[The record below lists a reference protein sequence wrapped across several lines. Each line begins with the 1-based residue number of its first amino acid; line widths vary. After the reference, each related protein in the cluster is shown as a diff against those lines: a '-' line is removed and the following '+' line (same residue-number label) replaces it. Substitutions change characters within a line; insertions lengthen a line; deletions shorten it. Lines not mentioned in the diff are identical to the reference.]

1 MIKSTAPLWA
11 SAVLAC
17 CYFFSSTAYAQTTN
31 PNNCPNTYTGTVK
44 TYGNY
49 DSTDYS
55 TTVICNSIELKNI
68 IDSTIHTYTVPTD
81 ANGNPIGV
89 YNPLT
94 DEFTFSNNTASAVT
108 ATASFAINA
117 ALQAAGIGLE
127 FRGMKYEWEIY
138 KPTASSELKVT
149 VRIKSNGVGGH
160 SSGLIYQSTHN
171 YTGTAFANW
180 TAQDDGGNAKPPFAF
195 VVEDE
200 WTVETAVQG
209 DTQGDGIRKVKYTF
223 SYAPKIGHEDDF
235 DPNYVYPGQEQED
248 TTSQQEEDQQTS
260 FEEQCEINPQ
270 FSPGCADYQDPNI
283 DDGIDDDFDPVT
295 GILDDDDL
303 QEELANAGLD
313 NMISDSA
320 LQTGTNADGSLSSA
334 IVDTGADIQDGGHGG
349 RHDGQIDGT
358 MPDMPEDTIAVIMIV
373 DETGGPLNDE
383 QLMELDEIMID
394 TLNDL
399 PAGIDPTSDLVQ
411 DALQDAL
418 DEIGGSIEV
427 IELPSIEAELIAI
440 DEQLQEL
447 SGPDPMDTTS
457 GGPLMHEDG
466 QMKGPE
472 SEPLPIEVEGDISS
486 EISESGEVAIE
497 VDGTLS
503 NIPDEPQMEEREEII
518 EIDPIDAA
526 IDSPIEEATVVSE
539 TGTISET
546 ATVSVAKPSL
556 SVTQKR
562 ALSVASATTAAA
574 IEVAGQQAFA
584 STTSGIEQ
592 SQSGSSLDA
601 QGGSS
606 TGSNADGTPST
617 GSNSGMS
624 FGNTGSS
631 SGIDTGGANTTS
643 NNNNSGNFNIEQ
655 NNDTGPQTA
664 LGQSTSSTGNVEIA
678 SIIAD
683 STISSLNQSGPTGVF
698 ESEDLGQVEKDA
710 ELALGGAVTYEE
722 TNETMFGT
730 IVIPQLDFTVRE
742 MIDAVIRKTLVDA
755 GMESEFLSLDEVSE
769 EDLKAQQDL
778 EDKLVEEAIAG
789 STSEDANAAYLG
801 YNPTFRDYVVP
812 QVYGGGVQSFYA
824 PKTIYPNNTNYD
836 HPNQRFFNGASDV
849 KHRALVRMQYEN

>member
-1 MIKSTAPLWA
+1 ML
-11 SAVLAC
+11 VC
-17 CYFFSSTAYAQTTN
+17 CYFFSSTAYAQTSN
-31 PNNCPNTYTGTVK
+31 PNNCPNTYTGTA
-44 TYGNY
+44 TAY
-49 DSTDYS
+49 DSYSANDYS
-55 TTVICNSIELKNI
+55 NTVICNSIELKNI
-68 IDSTIHTYTVPTD
+68 IDSTIHTYTVPND

-117 ALQAAGIGLE
+117 ALQAAGVGIE
-127 FRGMKYEWEIY
+127 FRGFKYEWEIY
-138 KPTASSELKVT
+138 KPNASSELKVT
-149 VRIKSNGVGGH
+149 VRIKSNGSGGLVGN
-160 SSGLIYQSTHN
+160 GLVYQSTHN
-171 YTGTAFANW
+171 YTGTAFADW
-180 TAQDDGGNAKPPFAF
+180 TAQDDGGAGTPPFAF
-195 VVEDE
+195 VIPDE
-200 WTVETAVQG
+200 WTVETETTG
-209 DTQGDGIRKVKYTF
+209 NTQGDGIRKVKYTF

-248 TTSQQEEDQQTS
+248 TTSQQQEDQQTS
-260 FEEQCEINPQ
+260 FEEQCEIDPQ
-270 FSPGCADYQDPNI
+270 FSPGCPDYQDPNI
-283 DDGIDDDFDPVT
+283 DDGINDDFDPVT
-295 GILDDDDL
+295 GILDNDDL

-334 IVDTGADIQDGGHGG
+334 IIDTGADIQDGGHGG
-349 RHDGQIDGT
+349 GQDGQIDGT
-358 MPDMPEDTIAVIMIV
+358 MPDMPEDTVAVIMIV
-373 DETGGPLNDE
+373 DETGGPLDDE
-383 QLMELDEIMID
+383 QLMQIDEIMID

-399 PAGIDPTSDLVQ
+399 PAGLDPTSDVVQ
-411 DALQDAL
+411 GALQDAL

-427 IELPSIEAELIAI
+427 IELPSIDAEVTAI
-440 DEQLQEL
+440 DDQLQEL

-472 SEPLPIEVEGDISS
+472 MGPESEPLPIEIEGDISS

-518 EIDPIDAA
+518 EIDPVDTA

-574 IEVAGQQAFA
+574 IQVAGQQAYA

-601 QGGSS
+601 QGSS
-606 TGSNADGTPST
+606 SSSGSNTGNNVDGTPST
-617 GSNSGMS
+617 GSDSGMS
-624 FGNTGSS
+624 FGSTGSS

-655 NNDTGPQTA
+655 NNDAGPQTA
-664 LGQSTSSTGNVEIA
+664 LGQSTSSTGDIEIA
-678 SIIAD
+678 SIIAE
-683 STISSLNQSGPTGVF
+683 SSISSLNQSGPSGVF
-698 ESEDLGQVEKDA
+698 ESENVTSQVETGE
-710 ELALGGAVTYEE
+710 ELAQGGAVTYEE

>member
-1 MIKSTAPLWA
+1 M
-11 SAVLAC
+11 LAC
-17 CYFFSSTAYAQTTN
+17 CYFFSSTAYAQTSN
-31 PNNCPNTYTGTVK
+31 PNNCPNTYTGTA
-44 TYGNY
+44 TATAYGSY
-49 DSTDYS
+49 DANDYS
-55 TTVICNSIELKNI
+55 NTVICNSIELKNI
-68 IDSTIHTYTVPTD
+68 IDSTIHTYTVPND
-81 ANGNPIGV
+81 ANGDPIGV

-94 DEFTFSNNTASAVT
+94 DEFIFSNNTASAVT

-117 ALQAAGIGLE
+117 ALQAAGVGLE
-127 FRGMKYEWEIY
+127 FRGFKYEWEIY

-149 VRIKSNGVGGH
+149 VRIKTND
-160 SSGLIYQSTHN
+160 SSGLVGNGIVYSSTHN
-171 YTGTAFANW
+171 YTGTAFADW
-180 TAQDDGGNAKPPFAF
+180 TAQDDGGNGKPPFAF
-195 VVEDE
+195 VVPDE
-200 WTVETAVQG
+200 WTVETEAEG

-235 DPNYVYPGQEQED
+235 DPNYVYPGQED
-248 TTSQQEEDQQTS
+248 TSQQQTNQQTD
-260 FEEQCEINPQ
+260 FEEQCEIDPQ
-270 FSPGCADYQDPNI
+270 FSPGCADYRDPNI

-320 LQTGTNADGSLSSA
+320 LQTGTNADGSLSMA
-334 IVDTGADIQDGGHGG
+334 IIDTGADIQDGGHGG
-349 RHDGQIDGT
+349 HGGDRNDGQIMGNI
-358 MPDMPEDTIAVIMIV
+358 PEMPEDTIAVIMIV

-418 DEIGGSIEV
+418 DEIGGSIEI
-427 IELPSIEAELIAI
+427 IELPEAELIAI

-447 SGPDPMDTTS
+447 SGPGGPGPMDPTT
-457 GGPLMHEDG
+457 GGPPMHEDG
-466 QMKGPE
+466 QIKGPEMGPE

-503 NIPDEPQMEEREEII
+503 NIPDEPQMKEREEII
-518 EIDPIDAA
+518 EIDPVDTA

-574 IEVAGQQAFA
+574 IEVAGQQAYA

-624 FGNTGSS
+624 FDNSGSS
-631 SGIDTGGANTTS
+631 SGMDTGGANTTT

-664 LGQSTSSTGNVEIA
+664 LGQGTSSTGDVEIA

-698 ESEDLGQVEKDA
+698 ESEDLGQVETDA

-801 YNPTFRDYVVP
+801 YNPTFRDYIAP
-812 QVYGGGVQSFYA
+812 QVYGNGSQAFYA

>member
-1 MIKSTAPLWA
+1 
-11 SAVLAC
+11 
-17 CYFFSSTAYAQTTN
+17 
-31 PNNCPNTYTGTVK
+31 
-44 TYGNY
+44 
-49 DSTDYS
+49 
-55 TTVICNSIELKNI
+55 
-68 IDSTIHTYTVPTD
+68 
-81 ANGNPIGV
+81 
-89 YNPLT
+89 
-94 DEFTFSNNTASAVT
+94 
-108 ATASFAINA
+108 
-117 ALQAAGIGLE
+117 
-127 FRGMKYEWEIY
+127 
-138 KPTASSELKVT
+138 
-149 VRIKSNGVGGH
+149 
-160 SSGLIYQSTHN
+160 
-171 YTGTAFANW
+171 
-180 TAQDDGGNAKPPFAF
+180 
-195 VVEDE
+195 
-200 WTVETAVQG
+200 
-209 DTQGDGIRKVKYTF
+209 
-223 SYAPKIGHEDDF
+223 
-235 DPNYVYPGQEQED
+235 
-248 TTSQQEEDQQTS
+248 
-260 FEEQCEINPQ
+260 
-270 FSPGCADYQDPNI
+270 
-283 DDGIDDDFDPVT
+283 
-295 GILDDDDL
+295 
-303 QEELANAGLD
+303 
-313 NMISDSA
+313 MISDSA

-334 IVDTGADIQDGGHGG
+334 IIDTGADIQDGGHGG
-349 RHDGQIDGT
+349 GRNDGQIMGD

-399 PAGIDPTSDLVQ
+399 PAGLDPTSDLVQ

-418 DEIGGSIEV
+418 DEVGGSLEIVE
-427 IELPSIEAELIAI
+427 IPSIEAELTAI

-447 SGPDPMDTTS
+447 SGPMDTT
-457 GGPLMHEDG
+457 PMHEDG

-472 SEPLPIEVEGDISS
+472 ADPLPIEVEGDVSS

-503 NIPDEPQMEEREEII
+503 NIPDEPQIEEREEIVD
-518 EIDPIDAA
+518 IDPVDTA

-546 ATVSVAKPSL
+546 ATISVAKPSL

-562 ALSVASATTAAA
+562 ALSVAASTTAAA
-574 IEVAGQQAFA
+574 IEVAGQQAYA

-624 FGNTGSS
+624 FNNSGSS
-631 SGIDTGGANTTS
+631 SGMDTGGANTTT
-643 NNNNSGNFNIEQ
+643 NNNNSGNFTIAQ

-664 LGQSTSSTGNVEIA
+664 LGQATSATGDVEISA
-678 SIIAD
+678 IIAD
-683 STISSLNQSGPTGVF
+683 STISSLSQSGPSGVF
-698 ESEDLGQVEKDA
+698 ANEDVTGQMETGE
-710 ELALGGAVTYEE
+710 ELAKGGAVTYEE

-778 EDKLVEEAIAG
+778 EDKLVQEAIAG

-801 YNPTFRDYVVP
+801 YNPTFRDYIAP
-812 QVYGGGVQSFYA
+812 QVYGGGAQAFYA

>member
-1 MIKSTAPLWA
+1 ML
-11 SAVLAC
+11 VC
-17 CYFFSSTAYAQTTN
+17 CYFFSSTAYAQATN
-31 PNNCPNTYTGTVK
+31 PNNCPNTYTGSATV
-44 TYGNY
+44 Y
-49 DSTDYS
+49 DSYNANDYS
-55 TTVICNSIELKNI
+55 NTVICNTIQLKNLV
-68 IDSTIHTYTVPTD
+68 DSTIINLEEPVD
-81 ANGNPIGV
+81 SQG
-89 YNPLT
+89 NPLT
-94 DEFTFSNNTASAVT
+94 LYDPSTDTLTFTQQAGLSVT
-108 ATASFAINA
+108 AKATFAINA
-117 ALQAAGIGLE
+117 ALQAAGVGLE

-138 KPTASSELKVT
+138 KPSASSELKVT
-149 VRIKSNGVGGH
+149 VRIKSNDTT
-160 SSGLIYQSTHN
+160 GLVANGIVYSATHT
-171 YTGTAFANW
+171 YTGTAFTDW
-180 TAQDDGGNAKPPFAF
+180 TLQDDGGAGEPPFAF
-195 VVEDE
+195 VIQDE
-200 WTVETAVQG
+200 WTVEAEAQNN
-209 DTQGDGIRKVKYTF
+209 DPQNAIRNMKFTF

-235 DPNYVYPGQEQED
+235 DPNYVYPGQEQQD
-248 TTSQQEEDQQTS
+248 TTTPPQQEDQQTS
-260 FEEQCEINPQ
+260 FEEQCEIDPQ

-283 DDGIDDDFDPVT
+283 DDGDDFDPIT
-295 GILDDDDL
+295 GIQDDNDL

-334 IVDTGADIQDGGHGG
+334 IIDTGADIQDGSHGG
-349 RHDGQIDGT
+349 QQDGQIDGT
-358 MPDMPEDTIAVIMIV
+358 MPDMPENTVSVIMIV
-373 DETGGPLNDE
+373 DEDGGPLGDE
-383 QLMELDEIMID
+383 QLMQIDEVMHD
-394 TLNDL
+394 TLHDL
-399 PAGIDPTSDLVQ
+399 NELPGGLDPTSDVVQ

-418 DEIGGSIEV
+418 DEIGGTIEIV
-427 IELPSIEAELIAI
+427 EMPEAELIAI
-440 DEQLQEL
+440 DEQLQDL
-447 SGPDPMDTTS
+447 SGPMDTTT

-466 QMKGPE
+466 QMKGSEISPE

-503 NIPDEPQMEEREEII
+503 NIPDEPQMEESQEII
-518 EIDPIDAA
+518 EIDPVDTA

-574 IEVAGQQAFA
+574 IEVAGQQAYA

-601 QGGSS
+601 QGSSSNSGSS
-606 TGSNADGTPST
+606 TGNSVDGTPSS
-617 GSNSGMS
+617 GSDSGMS
-624 FGNTGSS
+624 FGNSGSS
-631 SGIDTGGANTTS
+631 SGMDTGGANTTA

-664 LGQSTSSTGNVEIA
+664 LGQSTSSTGDVEIA

-683 STISSLNQSGPTGVF
+683 SSISSLNQSGPSGVF
-698 ESEDLGQVEKDA
+698 ESENVTNQVETGE
-710 ELALGGAVTYEE
+710 ELAQGGAVSYEE

-755 GMESEFLSLDEVSE
+755 GLESEFLSLDEVSE

-801 YNPTFRDYVVP
+801 YNPTFRDYIAP
-812 QVYGGGVQSFYA
+812 QVYGDGAQAFYA

>member
-1 MIKSTAPLWA
+1 MTQLKELLWA
-11 SAVLAC
+11 SAALAC
-17 CYFFSSTAYAQTTN
+17 YYFFSSTAYAQTSN
-31 PNNCPNTYTGTVK
+31 PNNCPNTYTGTA
-44 TYGNY
+44 TAYDNY
-49 DSTDYS
+49 SANDYS
-55 TTVICNSIELKNI
+55 NTVICNSIELKNI
-68 IDSTIHTYTVPTD
+68 IDSTIHTYTVPND

-94 DEFTFSNNTASAVT
+94 DEFIFSNNTASAVT

-117 ALQAAGIGLE
+117 ALQAAGVGIE
-127 FRGMKYEWEIY
+127 FRGFKYEWEIY
-138 KPTASSELKVT
+138 KPNASSELKVT
-149 VRIKSNGVGGH
+149 VRIKSNGSGGLVGN
-160 SSGLIYQSTHN
+160 GLVYQSTHN
-171 YTGTAFANW
+171 YTGSAFADW
-180 TAQDDGGNAKPPFAF
+180 TAQDDGGAGKPPFAF
-195 VVEDE
+195 VIPDE
-200 WTVETAVQG
+200 WTVETEAEG

-235 DPNYVYPGQEQED
+235 DPNYVYPGQED
-248 TTSQQEEDQQTS
+248 TTQNQQTD
-260 FEEQCEINPQ
+260 FEEQCEIDPQ
-270 FSPGCADYQDPNI
+270 FSPGCADYRDPNI

-295 GILDDDDL
+295 GIQDNDDL

-320 LQTGTNADGSLSSA
+320 LQTGTNADGSLSMA

-349 RHDGQIDGT
+349 RQDGQIDGT
-358 MPDMPEDTIAVIMIV
+358 IPDMPEDTIAVIMIV
-373 DETGGPLNDE
+373 DETGSPLDE
-383 QLMELDEIMID
+383 DQLMELDEIMHD
-394 TLNDL
+394 TLHDLHDL
-399 PAGIDPTSDLVQ
+399 PGGPNPTLDVVQ

-418 DEIGGSIEV
+418 DEIGGSIEI
-427 IELPSIEAELIAI
+427 IELPEAELIAI
-440 DEQLQEL
+440 DEQLQDL
-447 SGPDPMDTTS
+447 SGPGGPGPMDTTT
-457 GGPLMHEDG
+457 GGPPMHEDG
-466 QMKGPE
+466 QIKGPE
-472 SEPLPIEVEGDISS
+472 LEPLPIEIEGDISS

-497 VDGTLS
+497 IDGTLS
-503 NIPDEPQMEEREEII
+503 SIPDEPQMKEREEII
-518 EIDPIDAA
+518 EIDPVDTA

-546 ATVSVAKPSL
+546 ATVAKPSL
-556 SVTQKR
+556 SATQKR
-562 ALSVASATTAAA
+562 ALSVASATTIAA
-574 IEVAGQQAFA
+574 IEVAGQQAYA

-617 GSNSGMS
+617 GSNSGMDL
-624 FGNTGSS
+624 GNTGGST
-631 SGIDTGGANTTS
+631 GMDTGDSTTTS
-643 NNNNSGNFNIEQ
+643 SNNSTGNFSVEQ
-655 NNDTGPQTA
+655 NNDAGPQTV
-664 LGQSTSSTGNVEIA
+664 LGQTSSTGDVDIA
-678 SIIAD
+678 SIIED
-683 STISSLNQSGPTGVF
+683 SSINSLNQSGPSGVF
-698 ESEDLGQVEKDA
+698 SSEESVTGQVETGA
-710 ELALGGAVTYEE
+710 ELAIGGSVTYEE

-730 IVIPQLDFTVRE
+730 IIIPQLDFTVRE

-755 GMESEFLSLDEVSE
+755 GMESEFLSLDDVSE

-778 EDKLVEEAIAG
+778 EDRLVEEAIAG

>member
-1 MIKSTAPLWA
+1 MPLWA
-11 SAVLAC
+11 LAVLAC
-17 CYFFSSTAYAQTTN
+17 YYFFSSTAYAQTTN
-31 PNNCPNTYTGTVK
+31 PNNCPNTYTGTA
-44 TYGNY
+44 TAYDNY
-49 DSTDYS
+49 SANDYS
-55 TTVICNSIELKNI
+55 NTVICNSIELKNI
-68 IDSTIHTYTVPTD
+68 IDSTIHTYTVPND

-94 DEFTFSNNTASAVT
+94 DEFIFSNNTASAVT

-117 ALQAAGIGLE
+117 ALQAAGVGIE
-127 FRGMKYEWEIY
+127 FRGFKYEWEIY

-149 VRIKSNGVGGH
+149 VRIKSNGSGGLVGN
-160 SSGLIYQSTHN
+160 GLVYQSTHN
-171 YTGTAFANW
+171 YTGTAFTDW
-180 TAQDDGGNAKPPFAF
+180 TAQDDGGAGKPPFAF
-195 VVEDE
+195 VIPDE
-200 WTVETAVQG
+200 WTVETEAEG

-235 DPNYVYPGQEQED
+235 DPNYVYPGQED
-248 TTSQQEEDQQTS
+248 TTQNQQTD
-260 FEEQCEINPQ
+260 FEEQCEIDPQ
-270 FSPGCADYQDPNI
+270 FSPGCADYVDPNI

-295 GILDDDDL
+295 GLIDDDDL
-303 QEELANAGLD
+303 QEELANAGID

-320 LQTGTNADGSLSSA
+320 LQTGTNADGSLSVA
-334 IVDTGADIQDGGHGG
+334 IIDTGADIQDGNHGE
-349 RHDGQIDGT
+349 RNDGQIMG
-358 MPDMPEDTIAVIMIV
+358 DMPEDTIAIIMIV
-373 DETGGPLNDE
+373 DETGGPLDE
-383 QLMELDEIMID
+383 DLLMELDEIMID

-399 PAGIDPTSDLVQ
+399 PAGLDPSLDVVQ

-418 DEIGGSIEV
+418 DEIGGSIEI
-427 IELPSIEAELIAI
+427 IELPEAELRAI
-440 DEQLQEL
+440 DEQLLEL
-447 SGPDPMDTTS
+447 SGPEPMDPTT
-457 GGPLMHEDG
+457 GNARLPEDG
-466 QMKGPE
+466 QMIEPSMGPNLDT
-472 SEPLPIEVEGDISS
+472 LPIEIEGDISS
-486 EISESGEVAIE
+486 EISDSGEVAIE
-497 VDGTLS
+497 IDGTLS
-503 NIPDEPQMEEREEII
+503 SIPDEPEIIEREEII
-518 EIDPIDAA
+518 EIDPVDTA

-562 ALSVASATTAAA
+562 ALSIASATTIAA
-574 IEVAGQQAFA
+574 IEVAGQQAYA

-617 GSNSGMS
+617 GSNSGMN
-624 FGNTGSS
+624 FGS
-631 SGIDTGGANTTS
+631 TGGSTGMDTNDSTTTS
-643 NNNNSGNFNIEQ
+643 SNNSTGNFSVEQ
-655 NNDTGPQTA
+655 NNDTGPQTV
-664 LGQSTSSTGNVEIA
+664 LGQTSSTGDVDIA
-678 SIIAD
+678 SIIED
-683 STISSLNQSGPTGVF
+683 SSINALNQSGPSGVF
-698 ESEDLGQVEKDA
+698 ESEESVTGQVETGA
-710 ELALGGAVTYEE
+710 QLALGGSVTYEE

-730 IVIPQLDFTVRE
+730 IIIPQLDFTIRE

-755 GMESEFLSLDEVSE
+755 GMESEFLSLDEVSQ

-778 EDKLVEEAIAG
+778 EDRLVEEAIAG

-824 PKTIYPNNTNYD
+824 PKTIYPENTNYD

>member
-1 MIKSTAPLWA
+1 
-11 SAVLAC
+11 
-17 CYFFSSTAYAQTTN
+17 
-31 PNNCPNTYTGTVK
+31 
-44 TYGNY
+44 
-49 DSTDYS
+49 
-55 TTVICNSIELKNI
+55 
-68 IDSTIHTYTVPTD
+68 
-81 ANGNPIGV
+81 
-89 YNPLT
+89 
-94 DEFTFSNNTASAVT
+94 
-108 ATASFAINA
+108 
-117 ALQAAGIGLE
+117 
-127 FRGMKYEWEIY
+127 
-138 KPTASSELKVT
+138 
-149 VRIKSNGVGGH
+149 
-160 SSGLIYQSTHN
+160 
-171 YTGTAFANW
+171 
-180 TAQDDGGNAKPPFAF
+180 
-195 VVEDE
+195 
-200 WTVETAVQG
+200 
-209 DTQGDGIRKVKYTF
+209 
-223 SYAPKIGHEDDF
+223 
-235 DPNYVYPGQEQED
+235 
-248 TTSQQEEDQQTS
+248 
-260 FEEQCEINPQ
+260 
-270 FSPGCADYQDPNI
+270 
-283 DDGIDDDFDPVT
+283 
-295 GILDDDDL
+295 
-303 QEELANAGLD
+303 
-313 NMISDSA
+313 
-320 LQTGTNADGSLSSA
+320 
-334 IVDTGADIQDGGHGG
+334 
-349 RHDGQIDGT
+349 
-358 MPDMPEDTIAVIMIV
+358 
-373 DETGGPLNDE
+373 
-383 QLMELDEIMID
+383 
-394 TLNDL
+394 
-399 PAGIDPTSDLVQ
+399 
-411 DALQDAL
+411 
-418 DEIGGSIEV
+418 
-427 IELPSIEAELIAI
+427 
-440 DEQLQEL
+440 
-447 SGPDPMDTTS
+447 
-457 GGPLMHEDG
+457 
-466 QMKGPE
+466 
-472 SEPLPIEVEGDISS
+472 
-486 EISESGEVAIE
+486 
-497 VDGTLS
+497 
-503 NIPDEPQMEEREEII
+503 MEEREEII

-664 LGQSTSSTGNVEIA
+664 LGQSTSSTGDVEIA